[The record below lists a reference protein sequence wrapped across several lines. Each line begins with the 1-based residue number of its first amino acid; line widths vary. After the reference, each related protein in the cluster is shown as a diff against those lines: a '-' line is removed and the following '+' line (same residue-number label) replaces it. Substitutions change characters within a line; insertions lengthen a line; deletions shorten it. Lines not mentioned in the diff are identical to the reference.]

1 MSIQRA
7 YAQRNNNVTQL
18 IPEFNTFLPSTG
30 NPFGDISGVALYNL
44 NLTDAEF
51 IGGIYYVDLAGNDT
65 NGRLLDASGVLK
77 PVSQTVNVLLPMITF
92 QIQAPVAAALYP
104 GMEFTIFFK
113 NFPPING
120 FPFFTIGIVKPN
132 GAPIPYIVSPPA
144 PVLTGPNIN
153 SSVTL
158 KSDGTSW
165 NVSSSGPAGWMGL
178 PLLTI
183 LLTILDEAGP

>member
-1 MSIQRA
+1 
-7 YAQRNNNVTQL
+7 V
-18 IPEFNTFLPSTG
+18 FDTFLTNTNNIFS
-30 NPFGDISGVALYNL
+30 GDLSGVALYNL
-44 NLTDAEF
+44 NLTAAQF

-65 NGRLLDASGVLK
+65 NGRPLDATGVLK
-77 PVSQTVNVLLPMITF
+77 PLSQTVNVLLNMITF
-92 QIQAPVAAALYP
+92 TIEPPVAAALYP

-113 NFPPING
+113 NFPELNG
-120 FPFFTIGIVKPN
+120 PPFFSIGIVKPN
-132 GAPIPYIVSPPA
+132 GDPIPYIVSPPG
-144 PVLTGPNIN
+144 PVATAPNIN

-183 LLTILDEAGP
+183 LVTVLDEAGP